1 MEAPDT
7 RDHPDWGELSWT
19 DLKLAGRV
27 REIDVPAKVSLE
39 GDEAVKNAKTLA
51 IGKIKKW
58 YEAWGKTA
66 RAPPDFMTGRQLVA
80 EAKELGL
87 RATVP
92 AKNTAR
98 NTLFTRIMVVHAEIR
113 FDDIASNAEG
123 GGAPSGEIPDVS
135 DAILSNP
142 GGLGVAFDSGKCL
155 SKIPQITDESE
166 SGLTAGQETPA
177 AILAL
182 FGTPVLRYTHS
193 LTAASPAR
201 AQGSDEL
208 ARS

>member
-1 MEAPDT
+1 MEAPDP

-27 REIDVPAKVSLE
+27 REIDVPAKVSLD
-39 GDEAVKNAKTLA
+39 GDHAVKTAKTLA

-66 RAPPDFMTGRQLVA
+66 RAPPDFMTGRQLVT

-98 NTLFTRIMVVHAEIR
+98 NTLFTRIMVVHAELR
-113 FDDIASNAEG
+113 LNDIAINAEG
-123 GGAPSGEIPDVS
+123 GEAPGGEIPDVT

-142 GGLGVAFDSGKCL
+142 GGRGVPLGRGHMSHHTTGRTERSA
-155 SKIPQITDESE
+155 
-166 SGLTAGQETPA
+166 TPA
-177 AILAL
+177 
-182 FGTPVLRYTHS
+182 
-193 LTAASPAR
+193 
-201 AQGSDEL
+201 
-208 ARS
+208 RSAESCVNG